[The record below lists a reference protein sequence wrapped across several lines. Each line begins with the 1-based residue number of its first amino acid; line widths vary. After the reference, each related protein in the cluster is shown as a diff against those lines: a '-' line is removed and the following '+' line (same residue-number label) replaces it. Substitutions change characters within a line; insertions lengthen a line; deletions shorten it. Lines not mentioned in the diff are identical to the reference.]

1 MVRTVVMNIQRERDP
16 MNGMIEGYVSCGR
29 RGALALVLMGVAES
43 FIPGYADHSMIK
55 RNVTGATVP
64 KYIQEYRKEK
74 GARFRVNTLIT
85 LDIAMMD
92 IAQLLKDI
100 EEHKVDSL
108 KILGTTMIDIR
119 HPITE
124 IEEYKENLFYITR
137 ELIPSR
143 GNPTYNKER
152 TPTWKTG
159 HT

>member
-1 MVRTVVMNIQRERDP
+1 MVRTVATSIQTGIVR
-16 MNGMIEGYVSCGR
+16 YASCGR
-29 RGALALVLMGVAES
+29 RWALALVLMGAAES
-43 FIPGYADHSMIK
+43 FILGYADHSMIK
-55 RNVTGATVP
+55 WNVTGGTVL

-74 GARFRVNTLIT
+74 NARSRVNTLIK
-85 LDIAMMD
+85 LVISMMD
-92 IAQLLKDI
+92 IAQLLTDI
-100 EEHKVDSL
+100 EERKVDTL

-124 IEEYKENLFYITR
+124 IEEYKENLFYITG

-143 GNPTYNKER
+143 GNPSYNKER